1 MQSTFTIN
9 TKEIKAA
16 LIAMNRIGSKFTKAS
31 MLKITVLT
39 DKIEI
44 ATQGITKILKAETDG
59 LADISVPALLIKG
72 YVSTSSSA
80 TMQFTFKQGELK
92 CGSSLFS
99 SPFIRIETV
108 FNIPE
113 NDLPINATRMSV
125 LRFEA
130 NKSKEEIER
139 LNLGPS
145 ITYANRTLRDK
156 IHKALE
162 YLDDYEVTFND
173 LHELIQKKI
182 KN

>member
-1 MQSTFTIN
+1 MQSTFTVN
-9 TKEIKAA
+9 TKELKAA
-16 LIAMNRIGSKFTKAS
+16 LVVMNRIGSKFSKAS

-72 YVSTSSSA
+72 YINTASSL

-92 CGSSLFS
+92 CGSSIFS

-108 FNIPE
+108 FNLPE

-145 ITYANRTLRDK
+145 ITYANRTLSDK

-162 YLDDYEVTFND
+162 YLKEYEVTFD
-173 LHELIQKKI
+173 ELHLLIQNKI
-182 KN
+182 KQ